1 MVFVDRA
8 PRGLSGVYVI
18 EDDLGGA
25 REAVTHLAR
34 HGHRRVAFFGVST
47 PVTTTHRRL
56 RGYRSAVAENGLADR
71 PDLVCMP
78 FESPEESAAELVKRL
93 AAPDP
98 PTAVFSS
105 NIPCT
110 MALVLA
116 LHQAGRTD
124 VAVVGF
130 GDIPMAEA
138 LAPAVTV
145 LDQDPAGT
153 RAHRRGTAAPA
164 HRRPARTAAT
174 QDRAPGPA
182 DPERIGRAASASR
195 VTRKDTTMSEPGT
208 ARMAPRRGEPADLL
222 RPGGRAARRRFR
234 LAGRRR
240 RHRPGAAPP
249 AVHQRA
255 HDVRVRAGAPGRRGR
270 RGCPGGRPDSAPWPT
285 ATPTA
290 RTAAGS
296 PASTPPGTS
305 SIPPRRTTPTPT
317 SCWPPPARWRP
328 ASRGR
333 GRPGGRR
340 GRHRPAF
347 LVRRRRPRAGK
358 LER

>member
-1 MVFVDRA
+1 MTTMRDVARVAGVSAKTVSRVFNDDPHVTEETRDRVRWAMQKLNYVPNLLARSFRAGADTAVGLAVPDIADPFFAAMISSIEVDLVGRGMAVVVTSLGHGGHGDQRAERERASLEALLRRQISGLIVACVSADQSYLAPWQERTPIVFVDRA
-8 PRGLSGVYVI
+8 PKGLSGVYVI

-34 HGHRRVAFFGVST
+34 HGHRSVAFFGVST

-138 LAPAVTV
+138 LAPAITV
-145 LDQDPAGT
+145 LDQDPAGLG
-153 RAHRRGTAAPA
+153 RIAVERLLQRIEDPHAPLRRRTVLPVGLIP
-164 HRRPARTAAT
+164 RGSGELPPRPA
-174 QDRAPGPA
+174 
-182 DPERIGRAASASR
+182 
-195 VTRKDTTMSEPGT
+195 
-208 ARMAPRRGEPADLL
+208 
-222 RPGGRAARRRFR
+222 
-234 LAGRRR
+234 
-240 RHRPGAAPP
+240 
-249 AVHQRA
+249 
-255 HDVRVRAGAPGRRGR
+255 
-270 RGCPGGRPDSAPWPT
+270 
-285 ATPTA
+285 
-290 RTAAGS
+290 
-296 PASTPPGTS
+296 
-305 SIPPRRTTPTPT
+305 
-317 SCWPPPARWRP
+317 
-328 ASRGR
+328 
-333 GRPGGRR
+333 
-340 GRHRPAF
+340 
-347 LVRRRRPRAGK
+347 
-358 LER
+358 

>member
-1 MVFVDRA
+1 MTTMRDVARVAGVSAKTVSRVFNDDPHVTEETRERVRWAMQKLNYVPNLLARSFRAGADAAVGLAVPDLADPFFATMTSSIELDLVSRGMAVVVTSLHHGADRERTALEALLRRQISGLIVVSVSADQSYLAPWQERTPMVFVDRA

-56 RGYRSAVAENGLADR
+56 KGYRSAVAENGLADR

-116 LHQAGRTD
+116 LHQAERTD
-124 VAVVGF
+124 IAVVGF

-145 LDQDPAGT
+145 LDQDPAGLG
-153 RAHRRGTAAPA
+153 RIAVERLLQRIEDPHAPLRRRTVLPVRLIPRGSGELPP
-164 HRRPARTAAT
+164 RPA
-174 QDRAPGPA
+174 
-182 DPERIGRAASASR
+182 
-195 VTRKDTTMSEPGT
+195 
-208 ARMAPRRGEPADLL
+208 
-222 RPGGRAARRRFR
+222 
-234 LAGRRR
+234 
-240 RHRPGAAPP
+240 
-249 AVHQRA
+249 
-255 HDVRVRAGAPGRRGR
+255 
-270 RGCPGGRPDSAPWPT
+270 
-285 ATPTA
+285 
-290 RTAAGS
+290 
-296 PASTPPGTS
+296 
-305 SIPPRRTTPTPT
+305 
-317 SCWPPPARWRP
+317 
-328 ASRGR
+328 
-333 GRPGGRR
+333 
-340 GRHRPAF
+340 
-347 LVRRRRPRAGK
+347 
-358 LER
+358 